1 MLIATKS
8 MCEEKSATVS
18 VVAPLHT
25 QLLADMVSSP
35 SEPPVVRGL
44 KSAIHGDL
52 AKRYTS
58 EKEKRFFHV
67 ASALDPRFK
76 EMPFLS
82 PQEVDETY
90 SLVVSKA
97 AALMVIIKNN

>member
-8 MCEEKSATVS
+8 MCEEKTATVS
-18 VVAPLHT
+18 VIAPLHT
-25 QLLADMVSSP
+25 QLLADMASSAV
-35 SEPPVVRGL
+35 ETPVVRGL
-44 KSAIHGDL
+44 KSAILGDL
-52 AKRYTS
+52 TKRYTS

-82 PQEVDETY
+82 PQEVQETY
-90 SLVVSKA
+90 SLIVTKA
-97 AALMVIIKNN
+97 AALMVIIKN